1 MRVCAHI
8 SGAVFD
14 SNNFFL
20 SLTLHLA
27 QSITV
32 LKITN
37 KKLVHVRII
46 FFWIFCFFFIT
57 LHKWLC
63 FKGISL
69 TKEVSF
75 LLSLF
80 QTIKHQTYENSVSIK
95 N

>member
-14 SNNFFL
+14 SNNIFL

-27 QSITV
+27 QSITL

-46 FFWIFCFFFIT
+46 FFWIFCFFFHQFAQMVM
-57 LHKWLC
+57 LQGH
-63 FKGISL
+63 L
-69 TKEVSF
+69 TDERSILSF
-75 LLSLF
+75 EPFSND
-80 QTIKHQTYENSVSIK
+80 QTSNI
-95 N
+95 